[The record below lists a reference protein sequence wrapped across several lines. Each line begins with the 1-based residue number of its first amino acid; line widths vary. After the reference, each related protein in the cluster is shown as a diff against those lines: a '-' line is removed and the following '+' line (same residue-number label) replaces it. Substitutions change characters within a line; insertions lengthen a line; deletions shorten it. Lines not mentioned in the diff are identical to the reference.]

1 MSLRLYTRIYAC
13 GVGKYLY
20 TYTPKKSIVIPSFF
34 LPKTYRWPLKKPIQY
49 NKGGR
54 KGRVRSVRPDPN
66 WVDGA
71 GKGLLDETVLS
82 GVERGYPGPNSAA
95 PIPLRWPRVN
105 RRLTIRLNRSGRG
118 RSASRRA
125 DPLQIWHLS
134 TQKIHRVKI
143 RHCIMLDFPWYKG
156 YTCLVSRAGTG
167 VIQTKE

>member
-1 MSLRLYTRIYAC
+1 MYRCIGKIIQLRICMSLRLYTRIYAC

-82 GVERGYPGPNSAA
+82 GVERGYPGPNSTV
-95 PIPLRWPRVN
+95 PFPLRWPLVN
-105 RRLTIRLNRSGRG
+105 RRLTIRLNRSSRG

-125 DPLQIWHLS
+125 YPLHSRHFS
-134 TQKIHRVKI
+134 TGFMHHVKNWP
-143 RHCIMLDFPWYKG
+143 CIVY
-156 YTCLVSRAGTG
+156 
-167 VIQTKE
+167 